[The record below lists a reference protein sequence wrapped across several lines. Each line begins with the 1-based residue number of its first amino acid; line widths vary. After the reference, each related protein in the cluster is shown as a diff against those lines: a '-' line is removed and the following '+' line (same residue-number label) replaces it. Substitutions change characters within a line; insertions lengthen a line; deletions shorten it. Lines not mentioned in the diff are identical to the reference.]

1 MTGYRKLWISISL
14 LVIIMLSACSSSDK
28 PSKNE
33 GTKQKAESGYG
44 EVVIT
49 NMDHEF
55 TYTEAPKRAVA
66 LNQHATEIMLALGLQ
81 DSMVGTA
88 YLDDKILPEFK
99 EAYEKIPVL
108 AKEYPSKEVFFEV
121 EPDFA
126 YAGWRSAFSEQTLG
140 TVEELQEAGVNTY
153 IQESSSM
160 STTPTLDDVYK
171 DIENIGRIFHVEKR
185 ATELI
190 NQMKQDMEETI
201 AKVGRVEEPVN
212 VLVYDSGEEVPMAA
226 AKDNYLV
233 HLVTM
238 AGGNNIFN
246 DTKGG
251 WPEVSWEEII
261 NRNPEAIIIIDYG
274 DTSVEQKQKFL
285 LNKKELADLPAIK
298 NKIFIVLPLSA
309 GAEGIRAPLALKTV
323 AEGLYP
329 EKFEK

>member
-1 MTGYRKLWISISL
+1 MTRYRKLWIIISL
-14 LVIIMLSACSSSDK
+14 LVIMLAACSNSEKSSKREDI
-28 PSKNE
+28 
-33 GTKQKAESGYG
+33 KQKNVSENR
-44 EVVIT
+44 ELIIT
-49 NMDHEF
+49 NMDHKF
-55 TYTEAPKRAVA
+55 TYTEAPKRAVT

-88 YLDDKILPEFK
+88 YLDDEILPEFK
-99 EAYEKIPVL
+99 EAYEDIPVL
-108 AKEYPSKEVFFEV
+108 AKEYPSKEVFFGV

-126 YAGWRSAFSEQTLG
+126 YAGWRSAFTEQSLG
-140 TVEELQEAGVNTY
+140 TVEELQKTGVNTY

-160 STTPTLDDVYK
+160 STTPTLEDMYK
-171 DIENIGRIFHVEKR
+171 DIENIGRIFHLEHR

-190 NQMKQDMEETI
+190 NQIKQDIEETI
-201 AKVGRVEEPVN
+201 AKVGQVEEPVN

-233 HLVTM
+233 NLVTM

-251 WPEVSWEEII
+251 WPEVSWEEIV

-274 DTSVEQKQKFL
+274 DITVEQKKKFL

-298 NKIFIVLPLSA
+298 NKKFIVLPLSA